1 MTMKGTTDI
10 GKIHINRICSL
21 ARELSKI
28 NAKYKIEIFPKTM
41 QEYEKFKKEWAGFV
55 DLNTWLSYK
64 NLLIHKPK
72 KEFYND
78 TV

>member
-1 MTMKGTTDI
+1 MTMKGTADL

-28 NAKYKIEIFPKTM
+28 NAKYKIEIFPKTI
-41 QEYEKFKKEWAGFV
+41 QEYEKFRKEWAGFV
-55 DLNTWLSYK
+55 ISVDRLVYK
-64 NLLIHKPK
+64 NLTIHEPK